1 VPLLDFSMLVLKN
14 IHKRFGIQRV
24 LEGVSFSVG
33 EGQKTAIVGGNS
45 TGKSTLLRIIAGDE
59 TFERGER
66 ILPNRIL
73 IGYLPQETPVFE
85 EETIEEYLFRQSGIK
100 EHQDIIEVTREYLT
114 DEHQLARFEAATL
127 AYEKLGGAFFLKK
140 AHKHLRGLLMH
151 TLPLNTPAQI
161 LSGGQKRK
169 LALAGVLLRGVDL
182 LVLDEPTNNL
192 DLPALLYLEKF
203 LSQSKATVVMASH
216 DRVFLD
222 KIVQK
227 IFEIDWYTRQ
237 VSQFAGGYTDYA
249 EQKQHKLR
257 RADELWRAETVERG
271 RLESSEMEKRNWVD
285 KLDHVK
291 KRDNN
296 KLVSNYKIE
305 RAAKKFHAAAT
316 SIVTRAE
323 RMHKHEEPILRKPPE
338 ILLKVPSKEKGS
350 IVFKGATLGYPSG
363 FQLAGCSMTI
373 PFGMKLA
380 LLGDNGVGKTTFL
393 KTLIGEQALL
403 AGKLTVGAGVTFGYF
418 MQEHDLLD
426 QEQTVHEY
434 LKRNEALVFNK
445 DEILF
450 EIGRFG
456 LPPDTI
462 DDKIKYLSPGG
473 RVRMILARLV
483 LSGANTLILDEPTN
497 HLDLDAIEALEDAL
511 EGFPGT
517 LIVVSHDRMFLDHLG
532 ITDWYEIAKGT
543 LRKK

>member
-1 VPLLDFSMLVLKN
+1 MLVLKN

-33 EGQKTAIVGGNS
+33 EGQKVAIVGGNS
-45 TGKSTLLRIIAGDE
+45 TGKSTLLRIIAGVE

-85 EETIEEYLFRQSGIK
+85 EETIEAYLFRQSGIK

-114 DEHQLARFEAATL
+114 DPHQLARFEAATL
-127 AYEKLGGAFFLKK
+127 AYEKLGGRFFLKK

-151 TLPLNTPAQI
+151 TLPIDTPAQT

-203 LSQSKATVVMASH
+203 LSESKATVIMASH

-222 KIVQK
+222 KVVQK
-227 IFEIDWYTRQ
+227 IFEIHWFTRV
-237 VSQFAGGYTDYA
+237 VSQFAGGYSDYA

-257 RADELWRAETVERG
+257 RADELWRAEREERG
-271 RLESSEMEKRNWVD
+271 RLESSEMQKRDWVE

-296 KLVSNYKIE
+296 KLVSHYKIE
-305 RAAKKFHAAAT
+305 RAGKKFHAAAT
-316 SIVTRAE
+316 AMVTRAD
-323 RMHKHEEPILRKPPE
+323 RMHKYEQPLLRKPPE
-338 ILLKVPSKEKGS
+338 ILLVPPTKETGS
-350 IVFKGATLGYPSG
+350 IVFKEVVMGYQKA
-363 FQLAGCSMTI
+363 FQLKPCSMVI
-373 PFGMKLA
+373 PFGVKLA

-393 KTLIGEQALL
+393 KTLMGQQPLL
-403 AGKLTVGAGVTFGYF
+403 SGKFSVGKEVTFGYF
-418 MQEHDLLD
+418 MQEHDLLN
-426 QEQTVHEY
+426 QEQTVLEY
-434 LKRNEALVFNK
+434 LQRNGTQVFNK

-462 DDKIKYLSPGG
+462 DDKLKYLSPGG
-473 RVRMILARLV
+473 RVRMILAKLV

-517 LIVVSHDRMFLDHLG
+517 LIVVSHDRMFLDRLG
-532 ITDWYEIAKGT
+532 ITDWYQLAQGEF
-543 LRKK
+543 LKKDTSPV